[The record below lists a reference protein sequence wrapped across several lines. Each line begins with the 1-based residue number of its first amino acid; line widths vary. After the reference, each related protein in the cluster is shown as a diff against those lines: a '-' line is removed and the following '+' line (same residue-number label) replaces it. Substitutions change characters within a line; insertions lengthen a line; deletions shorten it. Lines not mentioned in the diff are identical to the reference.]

1 MAVHKGDSKDVL
13 EKGNEPMQIDAN
25 KNKKD

>member
-1 MAVHKGDSKDVL
+1 MDVHRGDSKDVL
-13 EKGNEPMQIDAN
+13 EKGNEPMQIYAN